1 MTQSSVLDHDSVKTL
16 KLFTTL
22 GCHLCEDA
30 EIILAPMLEQL
41 NYKLEKSESEELVD
55 RYGIRIPVIRLPDD
69 ETNVSDEDL
78 ELNWPFGE
86 SQLHQFLS

>member
-1 MTQSSVLDHDSVKTL
+1 VKTL